1 MRDERAAADRVGAF
15 LLPVGASGGVAKVIA
30 EDLIGSSLPFTG
42 IEARRP
48 SDAELRPLLRE
59 EDPGKISKLVVQI
72 LKRFSNLRR

>member
-42 IEARRP
+42 IEAAFRC
-48 SDAELRPLLRE
+48 
-59 EDPGKISKLVVQI
+59 
-72 LKRFSNLRR
+72 